1 MKKKSFFNGYNAK
14 LALAVVALTG
24 SLLTGCY
31 KDEGLDIIDPD
42 QSVTLPVAQYTI
54 TGTIYSAEGTIL
66 TAATVESDKG
76 TVTQS
81 SGSFT
86 ISGLS
91 AGAVKVTAKCT
102 GFDNQETTVNIA
114 ELKPGQ
120 AAVYPVNFVLGKD
133 RKSTRLN
140 SSHTRPSRM
149 PSSA

>member
-42 QSVTLPVAQYTI
+42 QSVTLPAAQYTI

-66 TAATVESDKG
+66 TNATVASDKG
-76 TVTQS
+76 TVTQN

-91 AGAVKVTAKCT
+91 HGAV
-102 GFDNQETTVNIA
+102 
-114 ELKPGQ
+114 
-120 AAVYPVNFVLGKD
+120 
-133 RKSTRLN
+133 
-140 SSHTRPSRM
+140 
-149 PSSA
+149 

>member
-1 MKKKSFFNGYNAK
+1 M
-14 LALAVVALTG
+14 ALTG

-42 QSVTLPVAQYTI
+42 QSVTLPAAQYTI

-66 TAATVESDKG
+66 TAATVEQIK
-76 TVTQS
+76 VLLLQS

-102 GFDNQETTVNIA
+102 GFEKQETTVNIA
-114 ELKPGQ
+114 ELNRDKLP
-120 AAVYPVNFVLGKD
+120 VYPVNFVLGKTATT
-133 RKSTRLN
+133 KEVN
-140 SSHTRPSRM
+140 
-149 PSSA
+149 